1 MWLTD
6 VDDAF
11 SVGILHVVATKQGG
25 SNPTN
30 SASGPVFCSLCINP
44 RLTRKIGLRAR
55 IGATYG
61 RSVSA
66 GAPAFRGQPCESG
79 PCPFL

>member
-11 SVGILHVVATKQGG
+11 SVGILHLVATKKGG

-30 SASGPVFCSLCINP
+30 SASGAVF
-44 RLTRKIGLRAR
+44 
-55 IGATYG
+55 
-61 RSVSA
+61 VA
-66 GAPAFRGQPCESG
+66 GV
-79 PCPFL
+79 